1 MPRLHLSG
9 SRAMLRRATNA
20 QPIWADTMQTA
31 TTWGLVSTIKAPEA
45 AILDFAAHHLDIGAH
60 RIHIYLDEDCPQAR
74 SALAAH
80 PRCTVIVTDE
90 AYWATR
96 SKRPEAHQTRQ
107 TVNATRAYRR
117 RPDVDWLAHID
128 VDEFLSP
135 SIPLAEQL
143 AALPATA
150 RTARVRPV
158 EALAP
163 VPDDI
168 GATWFKA
175 CHLRQSPRNTQTE
188 EIYPT
193 FGALL
198 NGGFLSHVAG
208 KIFVRTG
215 QEGLSL
221 RIHNAFDDAGKIAN
235 EDELTQTLLCHFHAP
250 SWQAWQQ
257 AYRYRLQSGSYRESL
272 KGPPSLPMT
281 MNTLFSA
288 IEADGGES
296 ALRAFY
302 DEVCTATPALRARL
316 DAKGLLHRID
326 LDLDAKRARH
336 FPSHA

>member
-1 MPRLHLSG
+1 
-9 SRAMLRRATNA
+9 
-20 QPIWADTMQTA
+20 MQHA
-31 TTWGLVSTIKAPEA
+31 TTWGLVSTIKAPA
-45 AILDFAAHHLDIGAH
+45 DAILNFAAHHLDIGAH
-60 RIHIYLDEDCPQAR
+60 RIHIYLDEDCPEAR
-74 SALAAH
+74 IALAAH
-80 PRCTVIVTDE
+80 PRCTVTVTDE
-90 AYWATR
+90 AYWAGR
-96 SKRPEAHQTRQ
+96 RKRPEAHQSRQ

-117 RPDVDWLAHID
+117 RPGVDWLGHID

-135 SIPLAEQL
+135 SIALSDQL

-163 VPDDI
+163 LPEDS

-175 CHLRQSPRNTQTE
+175 CHLRQARRNAQTE

-215 QEGLSL
+215 QDGVSL

-250 SWQAWQQ
+250 SWQAWQRT
-257 AYRYRLQSGSYRESL
+257 YRYRLQSGSYRESL
-272 KGPPSLPMT
+272 KGAASLPMT
-281 MNTLFSA
+281 MNALFNA
-288 IEADGGES
+288 IEADGGEP

-302 DEVCTATPALRARL
+302 DEVCTATPELRERL
-316 DAKGLLHRID
+316 AAKRLLHRID
-326 LDLDAKRARH
+326 LDLEATRARH
-336 FPSHA
+336 FPAHA